1 MSEKGLL
8 QKVAPGKIFEYSPL
22 GNKLNTQIDIANKQH
37 QKLDKMFEF
46 DKIIMREIPAFKKYN
61 RSNLIDNGKYKY

>member
-46 DKIIMREIPAFKKYN
+46 DKIIMREIPAFKKYK